1 MHGFQA
7 ALRRLWRRRGWLNYA
22 LLPDAGLF
30 AAGVG
35 LRRFAYRMRLLP
47 SWRAPVPVVV
57 VGCITAGGGGKTP
70 TVMALARQLRE
81 QGLQPGIV
89 SRGYGRTGTDVALVK
104 PDSDVGDVGDEP
116 LLLHQATGVPVA
128 VGADRP
134 AAARMLLEHAPA
146 TDVIISDDGLQHY
159 ALRRNVEIAVIA
171 ADFGLG
177 NGWLLPAGPLR
188 EGPSRL
194 KQVDWVVRSG
204 GPPQPGEHALELQ
217 DSKLCDLDGAAVAAA
232 DLAAGT
238 VAAVAGIADPAA
250 FFAALR
256 AAGVT
261 PASEHVFPDHHRY
274 APADLAGIKTDW
286 IATTAK
292 DALKFPRDAGPRVVV
307 LRQYHALEP
316 RLIDSLVQRLQQA

>member
-7 ALRRLWRRRGWLNYA
+7 SLRQLWRRRGWLNYA
-22 LLPDAGLF
+22 LLPEAGVF

-35 LRRFAYRMRLLP
+35 LRRLAYRMRLLP

-81 QGLQPGIV
+81 QGMQPGII
-89 SRGYGRTGTDVALVK
+89 SRGYGRTSTDVALVK
-104 PDSDVGDVGDEP
+104 SDSAVDAVGDEP

-134 AAARMLLEHAPA
+134 AAAKLLLEHAPA

-159 ALRRNVEIAVIA
+159 ALRRDVEIAVIA

-177 NGWLLPAGPLR
+177 NGWPLPAGPLR
-188 EGPSRL
+188 EGRSRL

-204 GPPQPGEHALELQ
+204 GTPSSGEHALELQ
-217 DSKLCDLDGAAVAAA
+217 DSKLYDLDGMEVAAA
-232 DLAAGT
+232 EVAAGS

-250 FFAALR
+250 FFTALR

-261 PASEHVFPDHHRY
+261 PASEHVFSDHHRY
-274 APADLAGIKTDW
+274 DSADLAGIEADW

-292 DALKFPRDAGPRVVV
+292 DALKFPRGTGPRVVV

-316 RLIDSLVQRLQQA
+316 RLIDSLVRRLQQA